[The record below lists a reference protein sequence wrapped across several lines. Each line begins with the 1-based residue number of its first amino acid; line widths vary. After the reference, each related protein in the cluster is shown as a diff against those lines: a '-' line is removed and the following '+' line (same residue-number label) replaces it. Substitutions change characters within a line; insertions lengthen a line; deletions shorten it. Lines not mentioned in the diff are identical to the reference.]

1 MAVREI
7 NLIPGDVLEKNV
19 RSRHLRFWSKG
30 LILLMVGLC
39 FAWLVQYRI
48 VDLRKKALPPQRF
61 SGDQVAAKIKAISE
75 LQDRITAIQE
85 KNRSLSRMARR
96 QMVDII
102 AEIAACM
109 NDRTWLIRLSV
120 ERDREKFQKSL
131 LVCEGMSWDHHSLG
145 RFLDRLAQAPGID
158 QVVLEDAG
166 KPVSAGPSKV
176 GRERAGQVD
185 RSADAVRF
193 RITAVTARAV
203 RR

>member
-7 NLIPGDVLEKNV
+7 NLVPGDVLEKNI
-19 RSRHLRFWSKG
+19 RSRHLWFWGKG

-48 VDLRKKALPPQRF
+48 VDLQKKALPPQRF
-61 SGDQVAAKIKAISE
+61 TGDQVAASIKAISE

-109 NDRTWLIRLSV
+109 NDRTWLTRLSV
-120 ERDREKFQKSL
+120 ERDREKKQISL
-131 LVCEGMSWDHHSLG
+131 LVCEGMSWDHRSLG
-145 RFLDRLAQAPGID
+145 RFLDRLAQAPGIE

-166 KPVSAGPSKV
+166 KPVAAGLSKTD
-176 GRERAGQVD
+176 RDRAGQVD

-193 RITAVTARAV
+193 RITAVTAGAV
-203 RR
+203 QR